1 MLSAHTISRQD
12 APTFVR
18 PNPRN
23 YQQHFIAMKKKESYH
38 LNCHDHH
45 EMKAELAGLRL
56 WLLNFCPTIMK
67 KWNKD
72 LELTNW
78 SNLVYQQKPRIKF
91 WTNNTNWNL
100 CIQLLILRNFIHSE
114 AASLSSMYQIQDKNS
129 IKIQI
134 LNTQRH
140 NTQHSPHG
148 LCKILHRQKEFRNNK
163 NKKNDNK
170 NQRGYWSIFTT
181 DNRYSDDRMY
191 LLLIEISNYYR
202 YWVFALGTASKLF
215 RKVILIS

>member
-45 EMKAELAGLRL
+45 ERTAELAGLRL

-100 CIQLLILRNFIHSE
+100 CIQLLIFRNFIHSE
-114 AASLSSMYQIQDKNS
+114 TASLSSMYQIQDKNS

-134 LNTQRH
+134 LNTQH
-140 NTQHSPHG
+140 TTQSSR
-148 LCKILHRQKEFRNNK
+148 LMQNSAQTKRVQK
-163 NKKNDNK
+163 
-170 NQRGYWSIFTT
+170 
-181 DNRYSDDRMY
+181 
-191 LLLIEISNYYR
+191 
-202 YWVFALGTASKLF
+202 
-215 RKVILIS
+215 